1 MNKKPLALVVAGGLV
16 LAGSSFAFNALAGGY
31 MNDPGTP
38 GEKTAE
44 GKCGEGKCGMDKM
57 DTDKDGKISKVE
69 FAAAHD
75 GKDDQFAAHDS
86 NGDGFVDADEMKAH
100 MDAKGDKAKME
111 GKCGEGKCGGS
122 A

>member
-31 MNDPGTP
+31 MNAPG

-57 DTDKDGKISKVE
+57 DTDKDGKISKTE

-75 GKDDQFAAHDS
+75 GKDDQFAAYDS
-86 NGDGFVDADEMKAH
+86 NGDGFVDADEIKTRK
-100 MDAKGDKAKME
+100 DAKGDDKAKME